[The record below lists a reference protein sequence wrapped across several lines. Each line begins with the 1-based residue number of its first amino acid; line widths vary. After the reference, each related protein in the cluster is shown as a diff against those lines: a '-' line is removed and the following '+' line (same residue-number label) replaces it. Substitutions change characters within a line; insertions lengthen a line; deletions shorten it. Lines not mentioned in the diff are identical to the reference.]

1 MDIQFT
7 QKDLMQM
14 RERGSNPEQVRS
26 QFFLYDKGFPFA
38 DLIRPAILQDGIKQQ
53 SPDEMDQL
61 LDSYSSLVGEK
72 MILKFVPAS
81 GAASRMFKDLFTY
94 LESTGDEYA
103 EKAKGFLRDIPLY
116 AFYEDLDTVMSK
128 AGYSLT
134 EEIKK
139 GNYKTVIGFILNE
152 EGLNYKNTPKG
163 LIKFH
168 CYADRCRYAVEE
180 HLVEAALYARNSD
193 GQCHLHFTVSPAH
206 MDHFKYITKE
216 LKPLYEK
223 RFDVVYNI
231 NFSVQD
237 PGTDTLAATPDNK
250 PFRNE
255 NGELLFRPA
264 GHGALIHNLDKLD
277 GDIVLIKNID
287 NVVPESKIEPT
298 VLYKKLLTAFLLKI
312 QNQIFHY
319 LKKIECGDGEEI
331 RDEIENFI
339 RGELKTGIPEDRDI
353 SALFDFLNRPMRV
366 CGMVKNEGAPGG
378 GPFWVKNYRGEI
390 NLQIVETSQID
401 MDNNAQKK
409 ILQQSTHFNPVD
421 MVCGIKNYRGGKFDL
436 TRFIDRNTGFITT
449 KSYGNALLKAME
461 LPGLWNGAMADWIT
475 LFVEV
480 PLETFNPAKTVFDL
494 LKR

>member
-1 MDIQFT
+1 
-7 QKDLMQM
+7 
-14 RERGSNPEQVRS
+14 
-26 QFFLYDKGFPFA
+26 
-38 DLIRPAILQDGIKQQ
+38 
-53 SPDEMDQL
+53 
-61 LDSYSSLVGEK
+61 
-72 MILKFVPAS
+72 
-81 GAASRMFKDLFTY
+81 
-94 LESTGDEYA
+94 
-103 EKAKGFLRDIPLY
+103 
-116 AFYEDLDTVMSK
+116 
-128 AGYSLT
+128 
-134 EEIKK
+134 
-139 GNYKTVIGFILNE
+139 
-152 EGLNYKNTPKG
+152 
-163 LIKFH
+163 
-168 CYADRCRYAVEE
+168 
-180 HLVEAALYARNSD
+180 
-193 GQCHLHFTVSPAH
+193 
-206 MDHFKYITKE
+206 MDHFKYITGE
-216 LKPLYEK
+216 LKPVYEK

-231 NFSVQD
+231 NFSVQE

-287 NVVPESKIEPT
+287 NVVPENKIEPT
-298 VLYKKLLTAFLLKI
+298 VLYKKLLTAYLLKI

-319 LKKIECGDGEEI
+319 LKKIEYGYGEEI

-353 SALFDFLNRPMRV
+353 SVLFDFLNRPLRV

-378 GPFWVKNYRGEI
+378 GPFWVKNSRGEV

-436 TRFIDRNTGFITT
+436 TGFIDRNTGFITT